1 MQPRQAE
8 DLELSANPLNTVM
21 SDPDPHVRG
30 SGSASALPWR
40 VALRRELAWI
50 LLLKLVALALLW
62 ALFFRG
68 GHQAAPGAAAV
79 GQRFGLPSAAQPAPA
94 PREVPGG

>member
-8 DLELSANPLNTVM
+8 DLELSAYPLNTVM

-40 VALRRELAWI
+40 SALRRELAWI
-50 LLLKLVALALLW
+50 LLLKFVALALLW

-68 GHQAAPGAAAV
+68 GHQGTPGAAAI
-79 GQRFGLPSAAQPAPA
+79 GQHFGLPPAAQPAPA
-94 PREVPGG
+94 PREAPHD